1 MDFRQLQNKLDKIVE
16 DSVPNFKS
24 GASAEE
30 LAREI
35 TDGLDNT
42 EYSLVQLQNRMR
54 SDGKQFKDFPKMF
67 SLISQLQDYALQLAQ
82 INRDKKAAM
91 SRQQMYDIIE
101 KILSANPPAQIKLLD
116 GTITLDQDDI
126 NKLTSWFRRQP
137 GTIGDFGNK
146 ITTVSGVEQVL
157 RSEDNA

>member
-16 DSVPNFKS
+16 DSVPDLSSN
-24 GASAEE
+24 ASAEE
-30 LAREI
+30 LTREI
-35 TDGLDNT
+35 TGGLEDA
-42 EYSLVQLQNRMR
+42 EYYLSQLQTRMR
-54 SDGKQFKDFPKMF
+54 SDGKQFEDFPKMF
-67 SLISQLQDYALQLAQ
+67 TLISQLQDYALQLFE
-82 INRDKKAAM
+82 INRDEKAAV

-116 GTITLDQDDI
+116 GTITLNQDDI
-126 NKLTSWFRRQP
+126 DKLTSWFRSQP
-137 GTIGDFGNK
+137 GTVGDFGYK